1 MRERARG
8 RLGESGG
15 ALCVL
20 MGVVAVTLSGC
31 VSVAPGS
38 VPAKPPAAGEPT
50 REPVPQVVEARPREA
65 LESAAPAPA
74 PPPRPAA
81 ARQRTD
87 EAPRKAAGARPRP
100 RATVRPAAPAPAPVP
115 ARSAAATVPD
125 VCGLVERHSGWRL
138 GGAEGRTCREATR
151 R

>member
-1 MRERARG
+1 
-8 RLGESGG
+8 
-15 ALCVL
+15 

-38 VPAKPPAAGEPT
+38 VPAEPPAAGAPT
-50 REPVPQVVEARPREA
+50 RAPVPQVAEARPREA

-87 EAPRKAAGARPRP
+87 EASGKSAGARPRP
-100 RATVRPAAPAPAPVP
+100 RATVRPAAPAPTPASAPVP
-115 ARSAAATVPD
+115 ARSAAAVPD
-125 VCGLVERHSGWRL
+125 VCGLVERHSAWRL
-138 GGAEGRTCREATR
+138 GGAGGRTCREATR